1 VPVEPKCRDLFV
13 LLYSIKPTS
22 KSLYIYHKYM
32 HPSKRPITVS
42 GILLPRPIHIVVEI
56 HVFLFCLIN
65 TDIYITNNTFIY
77 IKTSKFD
84 MKFGFWKV
92 LKIYWYFLCGQI
104 CSECP
109 YCRLRRIFSAVR
121 ILPLYLIVVHVRAN
135 LKICQTTCFFVIV
148 YLKPKRVRKKSGRK
162 HMDRAWSIYCY
173 IKYGVVFVQFHWLN
187 QSRDI
192 QNI

>member
-1 VPVEPKCRDLFV
+1 MRFRFF
-13 LLYSIKPTS
+13 
-22 KSLYIYHKYM
+22 
-32 HPSKRPITVS
+32 SKRDSWKPPTYQTKLTS
-42 GILLPRPIHIVVEI
+42 FEKTCHILRRSL
-56 HVFLFCLIN
+56 
-65 TDIYITNNTFIY
+65 TF
-77 IKTSKFD
+77 KTSKFGI
-84 MKFGFWKV
+84 KFGFWKV